1 MPLFKR
7 VGSARSVG
15 CQFVAS
21 DRVRLP
27 LLLDAEA
34 LTDQKSRR
42 VSVAAIHAPEDP
54 VQWKGA
60 RNTLE
65 ALRELLGVQAKLQT
79 LVSHGSLEYPGL
91 ALQTEERPVEPSVGL
106 PLTGEAVGEMLERAD
121 DVSASLRGMLRTQE
135 EWLDTAAEQLQELLL
150 EVRGLGGT
158 LRELVDVVAAGV
170 KSEEH
175 RGPGPD

>member
-1 MPLFKR
+1 M
-7 VGSARSVG
+7 
-15 CQFVAS
+15 
-21 DRVRLP
+21 
-27 LLLDAEA
+27 
-34 LTDQKSRR
+34 
-42 VSVAAIHAPEDP
+42 
-54 VQWKGA
+54 
-60 RNTLE
+60 
-65 ALRELLGVQAKLQT
+65 
-79 LVSHGSLEYPGL
+79 
-91 ALQTEERPVEPSVGL
+91 EPSVGL

-170 KSEEH
+170 KSEER